1 MSLELKN
8 VNGGTGSFQLI
19 NQSGNGQF
27 SILFSAI
34 PSTPSTTTTTSTT
47 STTTTAPT
55 TTTTTTST
63 TSTTTTAAPTTTTTT
78 TTTTSTTT
86 TTTTSA
92 SNLESGSLYFR
103 GTTTSRIATSGSSD
117 TTLQFGTGSFTIEW
131 WQNLSSSA
139 GSFPRV
145 FEQSGGPMVS
155 MEGSSAS
162 RTFYFWSGA
171 GFSSFGNLTSSLNN
185 TWNHFAVVRSGSASG
200 NLKVYRNGVQ
210 LGSSTTVVTNFTST
224 NPINIGNRNSGLA
237 SEAFMGNIT
246 NFHWLKG
253 VAKYSGS
260 FTPTGPLSPI
270 SGSTGLLLL
279 ASTSASAYTD
289 SSGYNRVMI
298 ATTASWTGS
307 SPF

>member
-1 MSLELKN
+1 MPITFSN
-8 VNGGTGSFQLI
+8 TSGTGNFTLI
-19 NQSGNGQF
+19 NNSNSGQF
-27 SILFSAI
+27 LMSVS
-34 PSTPSTTTTTSTT
+34 PP
-47 STTTTAPT
+47 
-55 TTTTTTST
+55 
-63 TSTTTTAAPTTTTTT
+63 

-86 TTTTSA
+86 STTTLPS
-92 SNLESGSLYFR
+92 LGSLYFN
-103 GTTTSRIATSGSSD
+103 GTTTSRLRTSGSSD

-131 WQNLSSSA
+131 WQNLSPSA
-139 GSFPRV
+139 SSFPRV
-145 FEQSGGPMVS
+145 FEQFSGPMVS

-162 RTFYFWSGA
+162 RTFYFWSGVS
-171 GFSSFGNLTSSLNN
+171 FSSFGALTSSLNN

-210 LGSSTTVVTNFTST
+210 IGSSTTVTTNFTST
-224 NPINIGNRNSGLA
+224 NPINIGNRNSGLT

-279 ASTSASAYTD
+279 TETSASAYTD
-289 SSGYNRVMI
+289 SSGYNRTMI

>member
-1 MSLELKN
+1 MPINFKIVSGVGSINAKR
-8 VNGGTGSFQLI
+8 VSDGGATNFKFTPIAPSS
-19 NQSGNGQF
+19 SG
-27 SILFSAI
+27 
-34 PSTPSTTTTTSTT
+34 
-47 STTTTAPT
+47 
-55 TTTTTTST
+55 
-63 TSTTTTAAPTTTTTT
+63 
-78 TTTTSTTT
+78 
-86 TTTTSA
+86 
-92 SNLESGSLYFR
+92 SGSLYFS
-103 GTTTSRIATSGSSD
+103 GTTTSRITTSGSSD

-145 FEQSGGPMVS
+145 FEQSSGPMVS

-162 RTFYFWSGA
+162 RTFYFWGPS
-171 GFSSFGNLTSSLNN
+171 FTSFGSLTSSLNN

-200 NLKVYRNGVQ
+200 NLRVYRNGVQ
-210 LGSSTTVVTNFTST
+210 IGSAGTNTTNFTST
-224 NPINIGNRNSGLA
+224 NIINIGNRAAGNLA

-260 FTPTGPLSPI
+260 FTPTGPLLPI

-279 ASTSASAYTD
+279 TETSASAYTD
-289 SSGYNRVMI
+289 SSGYNRTML

>member
-1 MSLELKN
+1 MPITFSN
-8 VNGGTGSFQLI
+8 TSGTGNFTLI
-19 NQSGNGQF
+19 NNSNSGQF
-27 SILFSAI
+27 LMSVS
-34 PSTPSTTTTTSTT
+34 PP
-47 STTTTAPT
+47 
-55 TTTTTTST
+55 
-63 TSTTTTAAPTTTTTT
+63 

-86 TTTTSA
+86 STTTLPS
-92 SNLESGSLYFR
+92 LGSLYFN
-103 GTTTSRIATSGSSD
+103 GTTTSRLRTSGSSD

-131 WQNLSSSA
+131 WQNLSPSA
-139 GSFPRV
+139 SSFPRA
-145 FEQSGGPMVS
+145 FEQFSGPMVS

-162 RTFYFWSGA
+162 RTFYFWSGVS
-171 GFSSFGNLTSSLNN
+171 FSSFGALTSSLNN

-210 LGSSTTVVTNFTST
+210 IGSSTTVTTNFTST
-224 NPINIGNRNSGLA
+224 NPINIGNRNSGLT

-279 ASTSASAYTD
+279 TETSASAYTD
-289 SSGYNRVMI
+289 SSGYNRTMI
-298 ATTASWTGS
+298 ATTASFTGS